1 MNPDSLTDPSVTLRT
16 RFRTATRDAIL
27 DAAAALFAAD
37 EASHVRMEDIAARA
51 GIAVGTLYNYFED
64 RTALIGALLDAR
76 SERLCAALD
85 TAVGT
90 VAPADAEAFEAML
103 LRFVT
108 VVGRHFDDSRVLLSV
123 IAEDGRRRGIDAS
136 AATRRRSVLAQLH
149 TRAGRVL
156 AHGVRLRVLRRA
168 EPGLHAA
175 LLIGMVRG
183 LVLHALDR
191 RRSFPAQGAAQVVR
205 TFLRGAG
212 Q

>member
-90 VAPADAEAFEAML
+90 VAPADAEAF
-103 LRFVT
+103 
-108 VVGRHFDDSRVLLSV
+108 
-123 IAEDGRRRGIDAS
+123 DAS

-175 LLIGMVRG
+175 LLVGMVRG

>member
-64 RTALIGALLDAR
+64 R
-76 SERLCAALD
+76 
-85 TAVGT
+85 
-90 VAPADAEAFEAML
+90 
-103 LRFVT
+103 
-108 VVGRHFDDSRVLLSV
+108 
-123 IAEDGRRRGIDAS
+123 RRRGIDAS